1 MTTPQE
7 DAGLHDV
14 FTAELL
20 DRVTWF
26 VRERWLAG
34 AGLVAV
40 ALFAPPAGLPA
51 SWRHTWVVAV
61 LVLAYNSFFA
71 RVISVRTRSNRVD
84 YRWLARC
91 TLFQI
96 VLDLAAVMV
105 LILLTGGVSSPF
117 SPFFVFH
124 MVIGTI
130 MLSART
136 MLIVA
141 GAVWSVFTAAF
152 VAFPRL
158 EGSAVVTL
166 PPPAALAVVIVLA
179 FTLGLTVV
187 LTDTVA
193 SRFKERGV
201 QLYRLT
207 GELRRKTAE
216 LEKLLGTL
224 RAVEERKSH
233 FMLLSAHQLRSP
245 LGTVRTSLDVLRQ
258 GYVDTRSERGRR
270 LLDGARERVDGL
282 LAIVNDLL
290 ELAKAKEGRDRAPW
304 ASNVNLKQLLMD
316 ILDEFS
322 TVAEERGL
330 RVVSELGD
338 NAVLARG
345 IPPDLVYAMENLV
358 DNALKYSDRGGE
370 VRVVLRVEGSDAR
383 VEVSDEGIGIPPE
396 FQPSLFSEFSRAPNA
411 RERTEDGTG
420 LGLAIVR
427 EVAEAHGGRVT
438 VSSRLGQGSRFELV
452 LPLAGGV
459 PPMSVTEG

>member
-1 MTTPQE
+1 MTAPGE
-7 DAGLHDV
+7 DVGLHDV

-40 ALFAPPAGLPA
+40 ALLAPLVGLPA
-51 SWRHTWVVAV
+51 SWGRIWLVAA
-61 LVLAYNSFFA
+61 LVLGYNLFFA
-71 RVISVRTRSNRVD
+71 RVIAVRTRLNRVD
-84 YRWLARC
+84 YQWLARC

-96 VLDLAAVMV
+96 ILDLAALLV

-117 SPFFVFH
+117 GAFFVFH

-136 MLIVA
+136 MLLVA
-141 GAVWSVFTAAF
+141 GAVWTVFTTAF

-158 EGSAVVTL
+158 AGGAVVAL
-166 PPPAALAVVIVLA
+166 PPPATLVEAVVLG
-179 FTLGLTVV
+179 FTLGLTVF

-201 QLYRLT
+201 QLFRLT
-207 GELRRKTAE
+207 RELRHKTAE
-216 LEKLLGTL
+216 LEALLGTL
-224 RAVEERKSH
+224 RAVEERKSR

-258 GYVDTRSERGRR
+258 GYVDPRSERGRR

-304 ASNVNLKQLLMD
+304 APNVNLKQLLMD

-322 TVAEERGL
+322 QVAEERGL
-330 RVVSELGD
+330 RLASDLAD

-358 DNALKYSDRGGE
+358 DNALKYSEPGGE
-370 VRVVLRVEGSDAR
+370 VRVVLQVDGGEAR
-383 VEVSDEGIGIPPE
+383 VAVSDEGIGIPPE
-396 FQPSLFSEFSRAPNA
+396 FQPELFTEFSRAPNA
-411 RERTEDGTG
+411 RARTDEGTG

-427 EVAEAHGGRVT
+427 EVAEAHGGRVA
-438 VSSRLGQGSRFELV
+438 VSSRLGVGSSFELV
-452 LPLAGGV
+452 LPLAGAAPV
-459 PPMSVTEG
+459 VTGE